1 MKPSIPHTLMLTG
14 SSWGWGRTRLTWTG
28 FNWQSSFNTS
38 ADGSWYSDTLRLL
51 FYCLQKL
58 FQFNTGS
65 TLTHPC
71 LTDQS
76 GTRFTLFLHSSVI
89 CYRQTQ
95 MRMAFA
101 DPGAQQF
108 KSLEIFAK
116 PGSVAGSDWPDP
128 TFTQAS
134 LTSAPETRSRL

>member
-1 MKPSIPHTLMLTG
+1 
-14 SSWGWGRTRLTWTG
+14 
-28 FNWQSSFNTS
+28 
-38 ADGSWYSDTLRLL
+38 
-51 FYCLQKL
+51 
-58 FQFNTGS
+58 
-65 TLTHPC
+65 
-71 LTDQS
+71 
-76 GTRFTLFLHSSVI
+76 
-89 CYRQTQ
+89 

-134 LTSAPETRSRL
+134 LTSAPETLGSPRTPRELQIFPVKM